1 MLRSIATMAAA
12 AAVCLAMPA
21 SAATYVGAG
30 AAIPDVSFTLSTITI
45 TDVFKIADL
54 NVRIDNLAHN
64 FAGDVQFT
72 LSKGDVSVMLFKNH
86 GHNNYL
92 RDSLIFDDEAAQ
104 SITGYTQ
111 NQSNT
116 YRPFAA
122 LSAFDG
128 LDAAGVWTLKAADT
142 SRSISGSYGGWSLDF
157 TPEAVSGGVVP
168 EPATWAMMIMGFGAA
183 GSILRRRRT
192 TVFA

>member
-1 MLRSIATMAAA
+1 MFRSIAIMAAC
-12 AAVCLAMPA
+12 AAVSVAMPA
-21 SAATYVGAG
+21 AAATYVGSG
-30 AAIPDVSFTLSTITI
+30 AAIPDNSFTLSTITI
-45 TDVFKIADL
+45 SDVFEIADL

-72 LSKGDVSVMLFKNH
+72 LTNGAISVLLFKNH

-92 RDSLIFDDEAAQ
+92 RGALTFDDEAAQ
-104 SITGYTQ
+104 SITGYAQ
-111 NQSNT
+111 NQAAT

-128 LDAAGVWTLKAADT
+128 LGAAGIWTLKAADT
-142 SRSISGSYGGWSLDF
+142 SGGISGSYGGWALEF
-157 TPEAVSGGVVP
+157 TEKPTGAAVP

-183 GSILRRRRT
+183 GSLLRRRRA
-192 TVFA
+192 VAFA